1 MSSSAGSGGAP
12 PRPPGPPGPASAAR
26 MAGSAAVA
34 GRPARLSR
42 AARSGGVEAG
52 PAHQVNGRAV
62 AATAASVRAI
72 LVSAVAA
79 VNRAPATTLNVSSA
93 SPLSATTRSSA
104 GHTVMPGT
112 WRCRWQACS
121 AKFSSIRASR
131 PSSSTARRL
140 TEQV

>member
-1 MSSSAGSGGAP
+1 M
-12 PRPPGPPGPASAAR
+12 
-26 MAGSAAVA
+26 
-34 GRPARLSR
+34 
-42 AARSGGVEAG
+42 EAG

-72 LVSAVAA
+72 LVSAVAV

-112 WRCRWQACS
+112 WRCRWHACS

-131 PSSSTARRL
+131 PSSGTPCIARRL
-140 TEQV
+140 AGQARQRSGDRLAATDQDDKQVAAEVGHERAQGRRGAGRAGLGSHA